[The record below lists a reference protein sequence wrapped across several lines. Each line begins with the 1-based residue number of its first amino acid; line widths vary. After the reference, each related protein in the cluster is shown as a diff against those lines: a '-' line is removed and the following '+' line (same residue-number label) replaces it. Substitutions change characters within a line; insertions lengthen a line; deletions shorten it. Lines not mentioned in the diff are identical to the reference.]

1 MHDRVPSALNPL
13 GIVSHAQWAHERDL
27 KPKTLNAL
35 RREHPDLFPRAIR
48 RGNKWYATRA
58 EFDAFIEALR
68 RPEGSRLQAVHGAAR
83 HGLGSVEAA
92 T

>member
-1 MHDRVPSALNPL
+1 MPTNAPNPSASLNPL

-35 RREHPDLFPRAIR
+35 RRDHPDLFPRALR

-58 EFDAFIEALR
+58 EFDAFIDALR
-68 RPEGSRLQAVHGAAR
+68 GNTSAAQ
-83 HGLGSVEAA
+83 HA
-92 T
+92 

>member
-1 MHDRVPSALNPL
+1 MQNPVQPQLNPL

-35 RREHPDLFPRAIR
+35 RRDHPDLFPRALR

-58 EFDAFIEALR
+58 EFDAFIDALR
-68 RPEGSRLQAVHGAAR
+68 TGSTPASAAQ
-83 HGLGSVEAA
+83 HA
-92 T
+92 